1 MTKNDWKEKVD
12 DQIEKLKSSDL
23 ETRQQAA
30 WELHKLAEDNIDETK
45 KAIPVLLKTIKDEDW
60 AIRKMST
67 LALGEL
73 GVKEAIPMIID
84 FLKFDIEPEVRAGA
98 AEALGDLR
106 AEQAVPSLIDAL
118 DDSADIVRQVS
129 IWSLGLMGEKAKEAV
144 PKILEFLSKPDDIGI
159 VQISHLAAWT
169 LGEIGDKRAI
179 EPLVNALNN
188 AAYHEKQFNI
198 AYSLA
203 LLEGPKGFGFTELQ
217 RMKGNHELDNS
228 ELELF
233 EKLMKK
239 KS

>member
-1 MTKNDWKEKVD
+1 M
-12 DQIEKLKSSDL
+12 
-23 ETRQQAA
+23 
-30 WELHKLAEDNIDETK
+30 
-45 KAIPVLLKTIKDEDW
+45 KDEDW
-60 AIRKMST
+60 AVRKMLI

-73 GVKEAIPMIID
+73 DIIQEIQTFID
-84 FLKFDIEPEVRAGA
+84 FLGYDIEPEVRAGA

-106 AEQAVPSLIDAL
+106 AEQAIPSLINAL

-144 PKILEFLSKPDDIGI
+144 PKILEYLMKPEDIQI
-159 VQISHLAAWT
+159 IQISHLAAWA

-179 EPLVNALNN
+179 EPLVNALNI

-217 RMKGNHELDNS
+217 RMKENHELDNS

-233 EKLMKK
+233 EKLKMN